1 MRRNKYSNRSF
12 LVSLRDAINGI
23 STAIR
28 RERNL
33 KIHIVFA
40 TIAIIAGFYFRIS
53 RFEWVA
59 ICIVINLVIFS
70 ELINTAIELTI
81 DLYTKKYRI
90 TAKLAK
96 DVAAGAVLVSSSLAI
111 VIGLLVFYNKI
122 IMLIGNIFSGR

>member
-1 MRRNKYSNRSF
+1 MRNNKFKKRSF
-12 LVSLRDAINGI
+12 IESVSDAVNGI
-23 STAIR
+23 VSAIR

-33 KIHIVFA
+33 KIHIFVAIIVVFA
-40 TIAIIAGFYFRIS
+40 GLYFRIN
-53 RFEWVA
+53 RFEWIA
-59 ICIVINLVIFS
+59 ICIAVNIVIFS

-96 DVAAGAVLVSSSLAI
+96 DIAAGAVLVSSSLAI